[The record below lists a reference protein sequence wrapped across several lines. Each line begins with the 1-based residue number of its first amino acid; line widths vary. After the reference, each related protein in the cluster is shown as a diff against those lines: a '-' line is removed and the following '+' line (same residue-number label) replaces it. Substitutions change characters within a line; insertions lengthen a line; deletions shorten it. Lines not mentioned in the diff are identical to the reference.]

1 MRPRAAPSRPPRGLA
16 VVVCLAALTA
26 LTAAAAPDEE
36 SPEREVY
43 VPLPEF
49 RVYRDVPEMTV
60 EGVTF
65 VRVRRDAHSEALV
78 ARTSG
83 GWERVVVEGRSL
95 AFYNQGRHPLRPGPG
110 RHVVVQ
116 DWSGGAHCCFD
127 YYVVHVQ
134 GDEIRREAM
143 IRAGDCSLRVAD
155 LDGDGVV
162 ELIACDGR
170 FAYAFELPFAESPLL
185 PVVYAFREPERVYR
199 ADNRAFPRVFRYRI
213 AHERRRLEQARR
225 AGEDREARRAVL
237 SILLHMLYAGRVTD
251 AWCTFGREYRWADRE
266 AVWQE
271 VMDGLREPAD
281 PEDARVAPVDLRY
294 ATARPGRCR

>member
-1 MRPRAAPSRPPRGLA
+1 MRRPGPGRAMA
-16 VVVCLAALTA
+16 VLLVCLAVLTG
-26 LTAAAAPDEE
+26 AAPADEE

-43 VPLPEF
+43 VPLPDF
-49 RVYRDVPEMTV
+49 RAYRDVPELTV
-60 EGVTF
+60 EAVRF
-65 VRVRRDAHSEALV
+65 IRVRRDAHREALV
-78 ARTSG
+78 ARTPG

-95 AFYNQGRHPLRPGPG
+95 AFYSQGRQPLRPGPD
-110 RHVVVQ
+110 RHVIVQ

-127 YYVVHVQ
+127 YYVLHVHGEQ
-134 GDEIRREAM
+134 IRREAM

-155 LDGDGVV
+155 LDGDGAA

-170 FAYAFELPFAESPLL
+170 FAYAFDLPFAESPLL
-185 PVVYAFREPERVYR
+185 PVVYSFREAERAYR
-199 ADNRAFPRVFRYRI
+199 ADNRRFPQVFRYRI
-213 AHERRRLEQARR
+213 AQERRRLEQARR

-251 AWCTFGREYRWADRE
+251 GWCTFGREYRWADRE

-271 VMDGLREPAD
+271 VVDGLREPAD
-281 PEDARVAPVDLRY
+281 PDDARVAPIDLRY